1 MDCCLEL
8 LEYEHD
14 ILRYL
19 GEELSA
25 RQISQRRTLPGG
37 DDFKLKGWDIRTDLR
52 DPMFVNKR
60 FALISLTSTPR
71 PMCFFSFDA
80 GITTIQS
87 HPYIEHLLAVGRQAN
102 TNVFLHHFTHTQ
114 SIVTILQSN
123 SSTCETP
130 FSHYHKLKSAAE
142 HGELNGT
149 LLLQENLISSLH
161 VCTTDSRFC
170 DSMNWQ

>member
-1 MDCCLEL
+1 M
-8 LEYEHD
+8 
-14 ILRYL
+14 
-19 GEELSA
+19 SA

-52 DPMFVNKR
+52 NPMFVNKR
-60 FALISLTSTPR
+60 FAFLISLISTPR
-71 PMCFFSFDA
+71 PMCIFSFGA

-87 HPYIEHLLAVGRQAN
+87 HPYIEHLLAVGRQAD
-102 TNVFLHHFTHTQ
+102 TNGFLHLTHTQ
-114 SIVTILQSN
+114 STVMILQSN
-123 SSTCETP
+123 SSTCENP
-130 FSHYHKLKSAAE
+130 FNHYHKLKLAAE

-149 LLLQENLISSLH
+149 LLLQENLIFSLH